1 MFKFLKTMSNKT
13 GTKDA
18 SFSTLNTIRDK
29 FGNFQLTKILE
40 GKFPTLS
47 VKKHPSG
54 IAYEISQTL
63 EKTKTKIDYIV
74 DSNGQILRKEVKLGE
89 GHPASSIIKG
99 VETLYSGDIV
109 NGAYV
114 RVPTHVSIK
123 YKTPLFQGYN
133 GFKIKYSKTPTGWA
147 KNYNGLNL

>member
-1 MFKFLKTMSNKT
+1 MFKSLKTMLDKT
-13 GTKDA
+13 EAKDV

-54 IAYEISQTL
+54 FSYNISQKI

-74 DSNGQILRKEVKLGE
+74 DSHGRILSKKVKLGK
-89 GHPASSIIKG
+89 GHPASPFIKG

-114 RVPTHVSIK
+114 RVPSNVSIQ
-123 YKTPLFQGYN
+123 YKTPLYRGYK
-133 GFKIKYSKTPTGWA
+133 GFEIKYSKTPTGWA
-147 KNYNGLNL
+147 KTTTPFNF